1 MGVPGIKKITMSLFS
16 ELRRRN
22 VLKVAL
28 LYAVVSLIIVW
39 VVDHG
44 VSGLVLP
51 VWASEFVLLLLAIGF
66 PVALIFAWVYEIT
79 PQGLKKGV
87 DVDQTQSIVYK
98 TGQKLN
104 AAVAVL
110 GVLGVAALVGER
122 LLPEFELI
130 LPEPLEEFPLR
141 PVYDAPEGAGVP
153 KEITSYSMANG
164 LRIIV
169 WPDHDIP
176 NVVMYNFVR
185 AGGRN
190 EYPGITGLSHFFEH
204 MMFSGTATLDPGE
217 FDRIMEAA
225 GGANNAY
232 TSNDLTIYQN
242 WFPRSAL
249 ETIFELESDR
259 LQNLAIDPDVVE
271 SERGVVY
278 SERRRGIDDN
288 NDGRLYEQMMAAA
301 FVAHPYQFP
310 IIGWPSDIEGWTQE
324 DLESYFKTYYAPN
337 NCTIVFAGAV
347 SPEEIFLLAEQ
358 YFAPVPRQK
367 PPPPVRTVEPGQA
380 GERRFVIETETQTPL
395 LHLAFHAGRAADPQ
409 TRQMQLLLNIL
420 TTGNSSRLH
429 RLLVEEEQIA
439 LKVNGMQMEGFDPGL
454 VYFSLT
460 LPPGA
465 DIDAVEARVLEELTR
480 VAAEGVTRAELSKAK
495 NIVLADFWRELATID
510 GKASALGNF
519 DVFTGSYEN
528 LFSLSEDVNAITAE
542 QLQAVAGQVFRHS
555 NMTVGVL
562 RSSRIDAAEVTK

>member
-1 MGVPGIKKITMSLFS
+1 MSLFS

-28 LYAVVSLIIVW
+28 LYSVASLLIVW
-39 VVDHG
+39 IVDRA
-44 VSGLVLP
+44 VSGEVAP
-51 VWASEFVLLLLAIGF
+51 VWAEEFVLLLLAIGF

-79 PQGLKKGV
+79 PEGLKKGV

-110 GVLGVAALVGER
+110 AVLGLAALVGER
-122 LLPEFELI
+122 LLPEFDFVRL
-130 LPEPLEEFPLR
+130 EPVEEIPLR
-141 PVYDAPEGAGVP
+141 PIYDSSESVGVP
-153 KEITSYSMANG
+153 REITAYTMANG
-164 LRIIV
+164 LRIVV

-204 MMFSGTATLDPGE
+204 MMFNGTSKHAPGE

-232 TSNDLTIYQN
+232 TSKDLTVYQD

-249 ETIFELESDR
+249 KTIIELEADR
-259 LQNLAIDPDVVE
+259 LKNLAIDPDVVE
-271 SERGVVY
+271 SERNVVY
-278 SERRRGIDDN
+278 SERRLRVDN
-288 NDGRLYEQMMAAA
+288 DNDGRLYEQMMANA

-310 IIGWPSDIEGWTQE
+310 VIGWPSDIESWTQE

-337 NCTIVFAGAV
+337 NCTMIFTGAV

-358 YFAPVPRQK
+358 YFAPIPRQN
-367 PPPPVRTVEPGQA
+367 PPPPVRTVEPEQS
-380 GERRFVIETETQTPL
+380 GERRFLIETDAETPL
-395 LHLAFHAGRAADPQ
+395 LHVAFHAGSAADPETQ
-409 TRQMQLLLNIL
+409 HMELLLNIL
-420 TTGNSSRLH
+420 IGGDSSRLH
-429 RLLVEEEQIA
+429 RLLVEQEQLA
-439 LKVNGMQMEGFDPGL
+439 LNVGGMQMEGFDPGL
-454 VYFSLT
+454 VYFYLT

-465 DIDAVEARVLEELTR
+465 DVAAVEARLLEELER
-480 VAAEGVTRAELSKAK
+480 VAVEGVTGAELEKARK
-495 NIVLADFWRELATID
+495 IVLADYWRSLSTIN
-510 GKASALGNF
+510 GKASALGNYE
-519 DVFTGSYEN
+519 VFTGSYEN
-528 LFSLSEDVNAITAE
+528 LFSIPENLGAVTVVD
-542 QLQAVAGQVFRHS
+542 LKAVAGDVFRRD
-555 NMTVGVL
+555 NMTIGVL
-562 RSSRIDAAEVTK
+562 RAPDEET

>member
-1 MGVPGIKKITMSLFS
+1 MSLFS

-28 LYAVVSLIIVW
+28 LYAVTSLLVVW
-39 VVDHG
+39 VVDRAVTG
-44 VSGLVLP
+44 EVVP
-51 VWASEFVLLLLAIGF
+51 IWAKEFILLLLAIGY

-79 PQGLKKGV
+79 PEGLKKGV

-110 GVLGVAALVGER
+110 AVLGIAALVGES
-122 LLPEFELI
+122 LLPEFELVR
-130 LPEPLEEFPLR
+130 LEAVEEIPLR
-141 PVYDAPEGAGVP
+141 PMYDSSESLGVP
-153 KEITSYSMANG
+153 REITAYTMANG
-164 LRIIV
+164 LRIVV

-204 MMFSGTATLDPGE
+204 MMFNGTSTLAPGE
-217 FDRIMEAA
+217 FDRTMEAA

-232 TSNDLTIYQN
+232 TSNDLTVYQD

-249 ETIFELESDR
+249 KTIFELEADR

-271 SERGVVY
+271 SERNVVY
-278 SERRRGIDDN
+278 SERRLRIDND
-288 NDGRLYEQMMAAA
+288 NDGRLYEQMLANA

-310 IIGWPSDIEGWTQE
+310 VIGWPSDIENWTQE

-337 NCTIVFAGAV
+337 NCTMIFTGAV
-347 SPEEIFLLAEQ
+347 SPEEIFLLADQ
-358 YFAPVPRQK
+358 YFAPIPRQN
-367 PPPPVRTVEPGQA
+367 PPPPVRTVEPEQS
-380 GERRFVIETETQTPL
+380 GERRILIEADAETPL
-395 LHLAFHAGRAADPQ
+395 LHVAFHAGRAADPE
-409 TRQMQLLLNIL
+409 TRHLELLLNIL
-420 TTGNSSRLH
+420 VGGDSSRLH
-429 RLLVEEEQIA
+429 RLLVEEEQLA
-439 LKVNGMQMEGFDPGL
+439 LGVGGKQMEGFDPGL
-454 VYFSLT
+454 VYFYLT

-465 DIDAVEARVLEELTR
+465 DVAAVEARLFEELER
-480 VAAEGVTRAELSKAK
+480 VAIEGVTGAELEKARK
-495 NIVLADFWRELATID
+495 IILADYWRNLSTIN
-510 GKASALGNF
+510 GKAAALGNYEI
-519 DVFTGSYEN
+519 FTGSYEN
-528 LFSLSEDVNAITAE
+528 LFSLPENLSTVTVVD
-542 QLQAVAGQVFRHS
+542 LKAVAGNVFRRG

-562 RSSRIDAAEVTK
+562 QSADGEAR